1 MHFKR
6 TAVFVA
12 GGCLLFAA
20 AAPIYAQKYP
30 DRPVRLVVPFP
41 PGGGNDIL
49 ARTVGNRL
57 SEVIGQQVVVD
68 NRGGAGGALGATLV
82 ANAPA
87 DGYTMLLGSVGTLA
101 QNAALK
107 PRLPYNPPRDFA
119 GVALLATSSFILAVH
134 PSVAAKSVQ
143 ELIALAKSQPGKLN
157 YASAGAGSSLH
168 MAGEIFTNATGTN
181 IVHVPYKGT
190 SPAMT
195 DLLAGRVQM
204 IVATMPPVLP
214 HIKSGKLR
222 ALGVTTAKR
231 AAAAPDVPT
240 IAESGVKGFEVTNW
254 QGIVAP
260 RKTPRAIVEKM
271 NRDLLATLALPG
283 MTDALAKQGLE
294 PAGGTPA
301 EFDKLIKA
309 EIDKYTRV
317 VKAANIVVD

>member
-1 MHFKR
+1 MFFNR
-6 TAVFVA
+6 TAVFTA
-12 GGCLLFAA
+12 SGCLLFAA
-20 AAPIYAQKYP
+20 AVPAYAQTYP

-57 SEVIGQQVVVD
+57 TEVIRQQVVVD

-82 ANAPA
+82 ANAPS

-107 PRLPYNPPRDFA
+107 PNLPYNPPRDFA
-119 GVALLATSSFILAVH
+119 GVALLATSSFVLAVH

-143 ELIALAKSQPGKLN
+143 ELIALAKAQPGKLN
-157 YASAGAGSSLH
+157 YASAGTGSSLH

-195 DLLAGRVQM
+195 DLLTGRVQM

-231 AAAAPDVPT
+231 AAAAPNVPT

-260 RKTPRAIVEKM
+260 RKTPRSIIEKM

-283 MTDALAKQGLE
+283 MSEALAKQGLE

-301 EFDKLIKA
+301 EFDKLIEA
-309 EIDKYTRV
+309 EIAKYTKV
-317 VKAANIVVD
+317 AKAANIVID

>member
-1 MHFKR
+1 MALLR
-6 TAVFVA
+6 THAYAA
-12 GGCLLFAA
+12 GACLLFTAA
-20 AAPIYAQKYP
+20 LPAYAQNYP

-87 DGYTMLLGSVGTLA
+87 DGYTLLLGSVGTFA
-101 QNAALK
+101 QNPALK
-107 PRLPYNPPRDFA
+107 PKLAYNPPRDFA
-119 GVALLATSSFILAVH
+119 GVALLATSAFILAVH
-134 PSVAAKSVQ
+134 PGVQAKSVQ
-143 ELIALAKSQPGKLN
+143 ELIALAKAQPGKLN

-190 SPAMT
+190 NPALT
-195 DLLAGRVQM
+195 DLLTGRVHM

-283 MTDALAKQGLE
+283 MTEALAKQGLE